1 MTNKSDTDINIATN
15 NNKSLSL
22 IVIDDEKI
30 ITDFVVSVA
39 SKLGINA
46 DSINDAG
53 MLEKHIDLIN
63 KSDILFI
70 DLLMPGIDGI
80 KLLNILSQI
89 KCQSQIVLISGKGQR
104 ILEKTM
110 SIGNNNGLNII
121 KVLQKPFYGLELT
134 EILKQ
139 FIEDNTRIQDKESHL
154 KQAYEPVLNKPT
166 ITEIKQALLDR
177 EFVPYFHPQINVK
190 DGTIVGYEVLARW
203 VSSTKGN
210 LSPFHFIDTIEN
222 DPIILDFTLYIIKS
236 SLNII
241 TTCGIDYSQINLSI
255 NIPPSLLEKGRFV
268 EIFEDIMQ
276 QYPLSNSQSI
286 LEITET
292 SIPEN
297 INIANETINRIALRG
312 HKISI
317 DDFGTGHSSLE
328 KLRDI
333 MVDEIKIDKSFLKM
347 ISQQDTKRIVKN
359 IISLANELNINIV
372 AEGVET
378 QDQLDEISEMG
389 VDIIQGFYFTKPLSP
404 SILKAFHDEFN
415 ENYISSF

>member
-1 MTNKSDTDINIATN
+1 
-15 NNKSLSL
+15 
-22 IVIDDEKI
+22 
-30 ITDFVVSVA
+30 
-39 SKLGINA
+39 
-46 DSINDAG
+46 

-121 KVLQKPFYGLELT
+121 KLLQKPFNGLELT

-166 ITEIKQALLDR
+166 ITEIKQALLVR

-203 VSSTKGN
+203 DSRTKGN

-276 QYPLSNSQSI
+276 QYPLSNSQII